1 MKCSKTDGML
11 CLRDDLPLTKIM
23 LCFLFVVFNNIAS
36 LNTFGSELTPNEEE
50 SLQNVQT
57 CGIMF
62 RLSLFV
68 VLIQTSHPT
77 TDLWL
82 EETYCGVFFS
92 NVFHKTTQSQ
102 RANFCPQLHPCKSS
116 KVYKFAHV
124 QWRGLQKN
132 PAWCL
137 FGLLCLK
144 IQIIYSRHAWPLL
157 QEANKQNIDTLCIYQ

>member
-57 CGIMF
+57 CRIMF

-82 EETYCGVFFS
+82 EETYCGVFS

-102 RANFCPQLHPCKSS
+102 RANFCPQLHPCRSS

-124 QWRGLQKN
+124 QRRGLQKILHDAFQFVMFEN
-132 PAWCL
+132 TN
-137 FGLLCLK
+137 
-144 IQIIYSRHAWPLL
+144 YLL
-157 QEANKQNIDTLCIYQ
+157 QTCLTCYCKRPINKI

>member
-82 EETYCGVFFS
+82 EETYCGFFFQMYFTKPPKVKEQIS
-92 NVFHKTTQSQ
+92 VLSYTPA
-102 RANFCPQLHPCKSS
+102 RAAKFITLHMCNGVVCKKILHDAFSVCYVW
-116 KVYKFAHV
+116 KYK
-124 QWRGLQKN
+124 
-132 PAWCL
+132 L
-137 FGLLCLK
+137 FTPDMPDRYCKRPTNK
-144 IQIIYSRHAWPLL
+144 I
-157 QEANKQNIDTLCIYQ
+157 

>member
-36 LNTFGSELTPNEEE
+36 LNTFGSVLTPNEEE

-57 CGIMF
+57 CRIMF
-62 RLSLFV
+62 RLPLFV

-82 EETYCGVFFS
+82 EETYCGDFS
-92 NVFHKTTQSQ
+92 NVFHKTTQTQ
-102 RANFCPQLHPCKSS
+102 RATFCPQLHPCKSS

-124 QWRGLQKN
+124 QQSGLQKN
-132 PAWCL
+132 PAHCL
-137 FGLLCLK
+137 FSLLCLK
-144 IQIIYSRHAWPLL
+144 IQMIFSRHAWPVFCKGPI
-157 QEANKQNIDTLCIYQ
+157 NKI